1 MTLLLAKEDLLL
13 KSLASHLTAGL
24 IRINLWETRSLAV
37 DLSSER
43 HRDRP
48 PREALPGCR
57 RPV

>member
-1 MTLLLAKEDLLL
+1 
-13 KSLASHLTAGL
+13 
-24 IRINLWETRSLAV
+24 LAV